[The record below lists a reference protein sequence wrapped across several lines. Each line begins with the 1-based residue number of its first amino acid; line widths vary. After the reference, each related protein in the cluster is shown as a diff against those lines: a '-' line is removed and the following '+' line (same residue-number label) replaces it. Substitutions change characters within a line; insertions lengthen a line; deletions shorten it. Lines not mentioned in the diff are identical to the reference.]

1 MAKTVPLEGRTLA
14 WARSMFEAYYRSAHV
29 EPPSRYAR
37 REFAWFPFGGETA
50 MRRHL
55 ALRTVEEFRRRLEAD
70 VPRHVYYSS
79 AYYRFPDHPKMDGK
93 EWLGADVIFDL
104 DADHL
109 RQAAGRDYAGQL
121 ALVQEK
127 ARSLLDDFL
136 FGDFGVSPEAIRL
149 VFSGGRGYHVHLLDD
164 RFLGLTSPERRE
176 LVEYIEGIGFDPSDA
191 VRSSRGPAAA
201 PDAEDAPRRR
211 GPGRAFRS
219 LYPLDAPGW
228 RGRTARSVV
237 RLLARWEAAGA
248 GAAAEELERAGL
260 SGPKA
265 RHLARLLVAD
275 GKAAAIRESL
285 SLDVFP
291 REIPRELLEVVLRQ
305 AAVEVQGETDA
316 PVTTDIHR
324 LIRLP
329 GSLHGGTGLR
339 VVPLTRERLDGF
351 DPFRDARA
359 PLPGPPVEVRLTEAV
374 EYPFPDALVRGSG
387 GEVRTLPAA
396 EALFLTLRG
405 QAEIR
410 PGSAP

>member
-1 MAKTVPLEGRTLA
+1 MAKTVPLEGRSLA
-14 WARSMFEAYYRSAHV
+14 WARGMFARYYAGAHV
-29 EPPSRYAR
+29 EPPTRFAR
-37 REFAWFPFGGETA
+37 REFAWFPFGAETG

-55 ALRTVEEFRRRLEAD
+55 ALRSVEEFRRLLERD

-79 AYYRFPDHPKMDGK
+79 AYYRLPDHPKMDGK

-121 ALVQEK
+121 ALVQDK
-127 ARSLLDDFL
+127 VRALLDDFL
-136 FGDFGVSPEAIRL
+136 FGDFGVSPEAARL
-149 VFSGGRGYHVHLLDD
+149 VFSGGRGYHVHLLDE
-164 RFLGLTSPERRE
+164 RFLGLSSPERRE
-176 LVEYIEGIGFDPSDA
+176 LVEYIEGSGFDPSDA
-191 VRSSRGPAAA
+191 VRSSRGPTATAE
-201 PDAEDAPRRR
+201 AEDGSRRR

-228 RGRTARSVV
+228 KGRTARSVV

-248 GAAAEELERAGL
+248 ESAAEELERAGL
-260 SGPKA
+260 SPAKA
-265 RHLARLLVAD
+265 RHLARLLVAQ
-275 GKAAAIRESL
+275 GRAAAIRESL

-329 GSLHGGTGLR
+329 GSLHGGTGFR

-351 DPFRDARA
+351 DPFRDARLSIDA
-359 PLPGPPVEVRLTEAV
+359 PPVEVALTEAV
-374 EYPFPDALVRGSG
+374 DYPFPDGAVRGSEG
-387 GEVRTLPAA
+387 DRRVLPAA

-405 QAEIR
+405 QAELR
-410 PGSAP
+410 PGSGP